1 MAELVGV
8 IASAI
13 TFGTVVAQ
21 LTRSINSLK
30 DFCEQIRDL
39 PSDISWLVQD
49 IQVLGLVLGDIEAEL
64 VQEPIKSGLN
74 NNKHVQQCLQ
84 FCVEA
89 AAKLETTYKALMQDI
104 QSGARILQYYAM
116 TKLVMRRG
124 RIEKHKSRLQDV
136 IRLLL
141 LSQQCYTRHYST
153 AGVGV
158 GRKPPNSRS
167 KAFVW
172 RASLPPW
179 VTTKALEISGLKFP
193 DGWQWIFRT
202 YNTIPLDSEV
212 VNLTMYGDIQ
222 GLRRLFASEQASP
235 FDRIEGNGYTLL
247 HYAASGLN
255 GHEVLEFLLNEGSD
269 MSIAGNFSKPVTPLS
284 YLVWSGSMGGG
295 QGCTLLPSLQVL
307 LRRSEEFYETPEETM
322 DGFLA
327 DFHGTAEEFRF
338 CQQRCC
344 PNFYQMPQWT
354 RVAVAATAA
363 SGFWDA
369 YHMPETIRTI
379 LEESELGAE
388 MLGQCGTETWHK
400 SG

>member
-49 IQVLGLVLGDIEAEL
+49 IEVLGLVLGDIEAEL
-64 VQEPIKSGLN
+64 VREPIKWGLN
-74 NNKHVQQCLQ
+74 NDKHVQQCLQ

-104 QSGARILQYYAM
+104 QSGARIPQYYAM

-141 LSQQCYTRHYST
+141 SQQCYTRSVMHLRLFGYIKLTFSLRALLQIQPELIVQESVRQQKNSSSDVFEYEGADPGGHTKHSLSIPTKRHYST

-158 GRKPPNSRS
+158 GRKPPSSRS

-212 VNLTMYGDIQ
+212 VNLTMHGDIQ
-222 GLRRLFASEQASP
+222 GLRRLFASKQASP

-247 HYAASGLN
+247 HVS
-255 GHEVLEFLLNEGSD
+255 S
-269 MSIAGNFSKPVTPLS
+269 
-284 YLVWSGSMGGG
+284 
-295 QGCTLLPSLQVL
+295 
-307 LRRSEEFYETPEETM
+307 
-322 DGFLA
+322 
-327 DFHGTAEEFRF
+327 
-338 CQQRCC
+338 
-344 PNFYQMPQWT
+344 
-354 RVAVAATAA
+354 
-363 SGFWDA
+363 
-369 YHMPETIRTI
+369 
-379 LEESELGAE
+379 
-388 MLGQCGTETWHK
+388 
-400 SG
+400 